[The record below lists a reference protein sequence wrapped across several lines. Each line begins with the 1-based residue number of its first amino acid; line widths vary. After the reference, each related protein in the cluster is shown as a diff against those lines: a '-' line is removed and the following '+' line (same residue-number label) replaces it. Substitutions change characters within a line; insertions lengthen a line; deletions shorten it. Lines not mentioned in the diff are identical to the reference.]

1 MYKLMATPA
10 ISPEAKLAAVLSPL
24 LDKERQAILDRFA
37 VGTHEVLLAVQEVN
51 QRLGTLEKLVAND
64 KKRVTRD
71 KKPEEA
77 TPTDPAAPPPKTLA
91 HNKPAFFKEKYKN
104 DLEFRAKHI
113 VDDNMRKLMSEDSTV
128 KTKTKEDQKLLAEAN
143 FAWNYLKKN
152 YPAMITA
159 VEAEYDALKIA
170 QTVAAKPA
178 QQVADTKTP
187 PNEKA

>member
-1 MYKLMATPA
+1 MATPA

-71 KKPEEA
+71 KKPEEE

-104 DLEFRAKHI
+104 DLEFRAKHT

>member
-71 KKPEEA
+71 KKPEEE